1 MSSTEAPASPAAAAP
16 RRTSPRAL
24 LAVLLLFAALAAAVA
39 LTRAPHS
46 DEGHFA
52 SAGAAFAAD
61 GRLVM
66 PMWTPWIASLD
77 ERLYATMP
85 LYFVAL
91 GGWFEAFGVSF
102 ASMRLFSVLWGLVL
116 VGAWYVVGGHVGRAV
131 AATGTATPWRT
142 TALLTAVF
150 VGLNYDVVNAAS
162 ARYDIMTA
170 ALGAVAL
177 ACYLALRERRLGLA
191 IAASQALVCAAF
203 LVHPYGVYGGAGVVV
218 FALALDARR
227 FRPRHLLPAVAPYA
241 VGLGLWG
248 LYIAQDPAM
257 FREQFGENASG
268 RLAAWRTPLAALAT
282 ELRVRYV
289 ELLGGWSADAPA
301 AARAKLLLLPVY
313 AGGILGCLLTPAIRR
328 APAARA
334 LLAYALTV
342 FLMLAFL
349 ESNRWYIYLIHAV
362 PVYAACAA
370 LFTAWLHGRGGR
382 ARQAA
387 VAGTAAFALFA
398 VASVAYRARLDHY
411 GRAYEPVMAFLQANV
426 RPGEL
431 VMGGGEF
438 GVGLGFADHVLDD
451 HSLGRRTG
459 RTPDWV
465 VIGRDYEEFHRQF
478 RRSPN
483 PANARHVEDVLARY
497 PVAFEVR
504 QGDVRYR
511 VLERPGR

>member
-1 MSSTEAPASPAAAAP
+1 MSAPEVPAAP
-16 RRTSPRAL
+16 RPAAPPRRVPPAL
-24 LAVLLLFAALAAAVA
+24 LAILLLVALLAAAVA
-39 LTRAPHS
+39 LTRAPHA

-52 SAGAAFAAD
+52 SAGATFAAE
-61 GRLVM
+61 GRLAM

-102 ASMRLFSVLWGLVL
+102 AAMRMFSVLWGVVL
-116 VGAWYVVGGHVGRAV
+116 VGAWYVVGGHLGRAV
-131 AATGTATPWRT
+131 SATGSAAPWRV
-142 TALLTAVF
+142 TALLTAAF
-150 VGLNYDVVNAAS
+150 VGLNYDVLNAAS

-170 ALGAVAL
+170 ALGALAL
-177 ACYLALRERRLGLA
+177 ACYLTLRERRLGLA
-191 IAASQALVCAAF
+191 IVASQALVCAAC
-203 LVHPYGVYGGAGVVV
+203 LVHPYGVYGGVGVAL

-227 FRPRHLLPAVAPYA
+227 LRPRHLPLAAAPYA

-268 RLAAWRTPLAALAT
+268 RLAAWRTPIASLAT
-282 ELRVRYV
+282 ELRVRYL
-289 ELLGGWSADAPA
+289 ELLGGWSPDAPA
-301 AARAKLLLLPVY
+301 AARAKVLLLPVY

-334 LLAYALTV
+334 LLAYALAV
-342 FLMLAFL
+342 FLMLTYL

-370 LFTAWLHGRGGR
+370 LFAAWLHGRGGA
-382 ARQAA
+382 ARGLAL
-387 VAGTAAFALFA
+387 AGTAAFALFA
-398 VASVAYRARLDHY
+398 VASVVYRARLDHY
-411 GRAYEPVMAFLQANV
+411 GRAYAPVMAYLQAHV

-431 VMGGGEF
+431 VMAGGEF
-438 GVGLGFADHVLDD
+438 GVGLGFADRVLDD
-451 HSLGRRTG
+451 QTLGRRTG

-465 VIGRDYEEFHRQF
+465 VISRDYEADHRNL
-478 RRSPN
+478 RRGSPS
-483 PANARHVEDVLARY
+483 AAHVADVLARY
-497 PVAFEVR
+497 PVVFESR

-511 VLERPGR
+511 VLVRPGR